1 MATMQALA
9 DAQRTYVRVA
19 TGDPDGVGVS
29 RAESYRALH
38 AVYHPPS
45 FPHLHFGGGAAG
57 AGGSAA
63 RAGSSLEVDMDSAE
77 GSTATKR
84 PAAAADGEEA
94 PAAKKAKPAQ
104 EDVEMEMEAEEE
116 EEEDS
121 DDWKATMYY
130 WRGELSFDG
139 GKKMLTWKGA
149 WVGSTRGLPSDQEFA
164 ASPNAFTL
172 TSAKIKGGVS
182 LSATAAELEPAAG
195 LKSKFTGSYQLDQ
208 GDGLE
213 TFSDKTHM
221 FKISAAPDGS
231 VLVAARGTTEFGAF
245 VSAGRLESGGS
256 TGVQL
261 TLARRYVDDADPRKK
276 WTTADRVTTELL
288 SDRQGAFADGGP
300 WRAAAMKLKL
310 S

>member
-104 EDVEMEMEAEEE
+104 EDVEMEMEAEEA
-116 EEEDS
+116 EEDS

-221 FKISAAPDGS
+221 FKISTAPDGS

>member
-1 MATMQALA
+1 MT
-9 DAQRTYVRVA
+9 RI
-19 TGDPDGVGVS
+19 GV
-29 RAESYRALH
+29 
-38 AVYHPPS
+38 
-45 FPHLHFGGGAAG
+45 
-57 AGGSAA
+57 
-63 RAGSSLEVDMDSAE
+63 
-77 GSTATKR
+77 R
-84 PAAAADGEEA
+84 PAAEVAAAAAGVRNQRVETEEA
-94 PAAKKAKPAQ
+94 
-104 EDVEMEMEAEEE
+104 
-116 EEEDS
+116 EEDS

-245 VSAGRLESGGS
+245 VSAGRLGPLRRGGCGFRRRRAS
-256 TGVQL
+256 VL
-261 TLARRYVDDADPRKK
+261 TPRLPSRGFRHGRRVVVPSPGNIRLRILIAR
-276 WTTADRVTTELL
+276 
-288 SDRQGAFADGGP
+288 G
-300 WRAAAMKLKL
+300 
-310 S
+310 

>member
-104 EDVEMEMEAEEE
+104 EDVEMEMEAEE
-116 EEEDS
+116 DS

-213 TFSDKTHM
+213 TFTDKTHM

>member
-1 MATMQALA
+1 M
-9 DAQRTYVRVA
+9 
-19 TGDPDGVGVS
+19 
-29 RAESYRALH
+29 
-38 AVYHPPS
+38 
-45 FPHLHFGGGAAG
+45 
-57 AGGSAA
+57 
-63 RAGSSLEVDMDSAE
+63 
-77 GSTATKR
+77 
-84 PAAAADGEEA
+84 
-94 PAAKKAKPAQ
+94 
-104 EDVEMEMEAEEE
+104 
-116 EEEDS
+116 
-121 DDWKATMYY
+121 
-130 WRGELSFDG
+130 
-139 GKKMLTWKGA
+139 
-149 WVGSTRGLPSDQEFA
+149 
-164 ASPNAFTL
+164 
-172 TSAKIKGGVS
+172 S